1 MTKSLALDLASESI
15 GVNAI
20 CPGTVDTNLYRNTI
34 QKYADKIGI
43 SFAKAHKSEEQEF
56 PLGRIVTSEEIAELV
71 NFLLSDK
78 SRFMTVGL
86 IPIDGGYTAK

>member
-15 GVNAI
+15 RVNAI

-34 QKYADKIGI
+34 HKYADKIGI
-43 SFAKAHKSEEQEF
+43 SFAEAHKSEEQEF
-56 PLGRIVTSEEIAELV
+56 PLGRIATSEEIAELV

-78 SRFMTVGL
+78 SRFMTGGL